1 MNKSAVSLRERDA
14 EAGTAVVEMAILGS
28 LIFGV
33 LIHVLVVFG
42 SLHRAT
48 LATSAAAREYG
59 RAIVVADSEAEAA
72 RRGDAAVELAARNH
86 GMASGSLHAS
96 AGGFRQRGAVL
107 VVRVRTDVPIASVPF
122 LGSVWS
128 GLSVPVEASHAVR
141 LDRYRSAT

>member
-1 MNKSAVSLRERDA
+1 MSQASVSRHARHS

-59 RAIVVADSEAEAA
+59 RAIVVADSEVEAA

-86 GMASGSLHAS
+86 GLASGSLHAS

-107 VVRVRTDVPIASVPF
+107 VVRVHTDVPIASVPF

-128 GLSVPVEASHAVR
+128 GLSVPVEATHAVR
-141 LDRYRSAT
+141 LDRYRSGT

>member
-1 MNKSAVSLRERDA
+1 MKSLRVCLTTRDS

-42 SLHRAT
+42 ALHRAT

-72 RRGDAAVELAARNH
+72 RRGDAAVEFAARNH

-96 AGGFRQRGAVL
+96 AAGFRQRGAVL
-107 VVRVRTDVPIASVPF
+107 VVRVRTVVPIATIPF

-128 GLSVPVEASHAVR
+128 GLSVPVAATHAVR
-141 LDRYRSAT
+141 LDRYRSGT

>member
-1 MNKSAVSLRERDA
+1 MSYAGASVRPRHS
-14 EAGTAVVEMAILGS
+14 EAGTAIVEMAILGS

-48 LATSAAAREYG
+48 LATGAAAREYG

-72 RRGDAAVELAARNH
+72 RRGDAVVELAARNH
-86 GMASGSLHAS
+86 GMAPRSLHAS
-96 AGGFRQRGAVL
+96 AAGFRQRGAVL
-107 VVRVRTDVPIASVPF
+107 VVRVRTEVPIATIPF

-128 GLSVPVEASHAVR
+128 GLSGPVEATHAVR
-141 LDRYRSAT
+141 LDRYRSGT